1 MNILAIL
8 LLPGAL
14 LTSKALS
21 SAAVINCVAQFVV
34 FVVTAQ
40 VYLLSFYIIFRVTFN
55 NHIGGKLQYHSIELR
70 KLENRLYALTLLGNF
85 SGA

>member
-1 MNILAIL
+1 MNIFVIL

-40 VYLLSFYIIFRVTFN
+40 VIPSIVLFEP
-55 NHIGGKLQYHSIELR
+55 YHFS
-70 KLENRLYALTLLGNF
+70 GNF
-85 SGA
+85 